1 MSAEGYY
8 ANRNSP
14 KPPWVSTIELTS
26 AGGGKKGE
34 VVQGSYKGK
43 CSCNRPPRER
53 VCVTAARNKDEATLE
68 VMKKVPMCPAA
79 DLAVA
84 LPIPLMKCHV
94 LAVEGPRGPVP
105 N

>member
-14 KPPWVSTIELTS
+14 KPPWVSTIELTP

-43 CSCNRPPRER
+43 CSCNKLCYGRKGQGRGDTR
-53 VCVTAARNKDEATLE
+53 SDRKRYRC
-68 VMKKVPMCPAA
+68 
-79 DLAVA
+79 A
-84 LPIPLMKCHV
+84 LPRTFPSPCQSL
-94 LAVEGPRGPVP
+94 
-105 N
+105 

>member
-8 ANRNSP
+8 ANRNSL
-14 KPPWVSTIELTS
+14 KPPWVSTIELTP

-53 VCVTAARNKDEATLE
+53 VCVTATRDKDEATLE
-68 VMKKVPMCPAA
+68 LLKNVQKCPAA
-79 DLAVA
+79 NLTVA
-84 LPIPLMKCHV
+84 LPIP
-94 LAVEGPRGPVP
+94 
-105 N
+105 

>member
-8 ANRNSP
+8 ANRNSL

-43 CSCNRPPRER
+43 CS
-53 VCVTAARNKDEATLE
+53 
-68 VMKKVPMCPAA
+68 
-79 DLAVA
+79 
-84 LPIPLMKCHV
+84 
-94 LAVEGPRGPVP
+94 
-105 N
+105 